1 MRVLNKIRGKVF
13 VLVATCNNNELKD
26 YRNES
31 EKKMD

>member
-1 MRVLNKIRGKVF
+1 MKVATKIQGKLF
-13 VLVATCNNNELKD
+13 ILVATCSGKQLKD